1 MYSNIYGAFG
11 FAPSS
16 SKGFISKYGL
26 NVLNGINSS
35 SANDVDLVS
44 GADNGLNFNLGSN
57 DAYDSMMYESILNA
71 GLMDHQAELNAN
83 SAETQMNFNAAENEK
98 TRNWIDEQRG
108 NQYQTAVADLK
119 AAGLNPALAY
129 SNGGSGVFGTSPAS
143 SSALGVSGSSVSNPI
158 GQIVAATVNSA
169 ASIAN
174 SERSNATSLIN
185 SVISFG
191 ASALSSYF
199 FSKKMPTTINVK

>member
-1 MYSNIYGAFG
+1 MSQSYGESLTKGLISSGKYSFSPD
-11 FAPSS
+11 FSS
-16 SKGFISKYGL
+16 S
-26 NVLNGINSS
+26 NSS
-35 SANDVDLVS
+35 SALALDSDVLALGPDTSL
-44 GADNGLNFNLGSN
+44 FNLFNWSKKYMN
-57 DAYDSMMYESILNA
+57 YEALINQA
-71 GLMDHQAELNAN
+71 LMDHQAELNSNAAASQMEFN
-83 SAETQMNFNAAENEK
+83 SAENEK

-143 SSALGVSGSSVSNPI
+143 SSALGVSGSSVSNPV

>member
-1 MYSNIYGAFG
+1 MSQSYGASLTKDLI
-11 FAPSS
+11 SS
-16 SKGFISKYGL
+16 G
-26 NVLNGINSS
+26 NSS
-35 SANDVDLVS
+35 FSPDFSGSNSSTALALDPDVLALGPDTSL
-44 GADNGLNFNLGSN
+44 FNLFNWSKK
-57 DAYDSMMYESILNA
+57 SMNYEALINQA
-71 GLMDHQAELNAN
+71 LMNHQAELNSNA
-83 SAETQMNFNAAENEK
+83 AETQMNFNAAENET
-98 TRNWIDEQRG
+98 TRNWIDAQRS

-143 SSALGVSGSSVSNPI
+143 SSALGVSGSSVSNPV